1 MFLLINRLL
10 YCRKWGAGAD
20 CLYPPGLISTIY
32 VTLHD
37 VLTKCC
43 LYDTGKSGARV
54 TMDQDGTADFALQI
68 VDMRWNSSSDRV
80 NSKCSS
86 VIAQAF
92 FLSHSQLCRCG
103 VQGQGTCLMTWGL
116 VSGNALFPQIR
127 CFSSLCLWCMNKN
140 RRKRLFNETQ
150 YNAMQNAMQYV
161 TLSHVM
167 VCSRRRSFW

>member
-20 CLYPPGLISTIY
+20 CLYPPGLISTINLDKVTCLY

-68 VDMRWNSSSDRV
+68 VDMRWNSSSDRA

-92 FLSHSQLCRCG
+92 FFHTANCAGAVFR
-103 VQGQGTCLMTWGL
+103 VKVL
-116 VSGNALFPQIR
+116 V
-127 CFSSLCLWCMNKN
+127 
-140 RRKRLFNETQ
+140 
-150 YNAMQNAMQYV
+150 
-161 TLSHVM
+161 
-167 VCSRRRSFW
+167 